1 MKVNIGQNAN
11 STFFIGQFG
20 NENKMIFHLEDQRGY
35 EVTTNGAVQC
45 RMVLKSSQSL
55 EWEQIKEN
63 ATYLDIEDLNT
74 KPALKENGIT
84 VKSINR
90 GCLVIDFNT
99 SRGGAPF
106 REKIG
111 SIMHVLFEVLDIR
124 STLQDNNASEIQ
136 VKGYV
141 YHPKGFNEPNK
152 ETVNELCIIRHLS
165 WTSTTTNCDIDVYVS
180 NWMKHLLQHDFS
192 TNVGEHIELR
202 IRRDTTYDEILKEEK
217 TQIIREAIKTTPLE
231 LTQLNE
237 TGNTIDLSI
246 QCTGKIAYSHFIQE
260 DGPIVL
266 ITKTLFSMASPFLV
280 RLSVLLDSSILNDVE
295 NDQGLVFCLSD
306 SLKITDAVT
315 NGKFMQIMTTLLGGK
330 YCSTL
335 QNVRDLKIK
344 AVLEDCKESHNT
356 LLEYW
361 KKEDKPFHEIHS
373 FPKILDRVQS
383 QPITT
388 IIGGPGTGKKATA
401 RHLALLLQTDSE
413 FEIVPVH
420 DVSEIEQYGHPK
432 CKQLFILDDVIGVFA
447 FEYEKIINLER
458 YKERILNVLGKL
470 SKIMFTCRKTVYIE
484 ASKLKSFVL
493 NEEYI
498 VDLDDSINSL
508 NAEDRKQILNNHC
521 KQNDVSLR
529 PDELPNVFSTV
540 ESIMYPLLC
549 KLFSSKS
556 KYQALQKEFF
566 ENPYICIHEEFD
578 YLQGHKR
585 IQYASLVLCMLC
597 QNKITES
604 MMKNEDSR
612 FMKIKEKVFEN
623 CKISGRNSEISDA
636 LDDMINKFTFRT
648 NEGYSLIHEWVYEVL
663 AFHYGNKH
671 QEDMLEYMSSSFV
684 ANKFINNDTSDDIGD
699 LHIKIHEKHY
709 NAFAER
715 LVRDLKSF
723 ELHAVFTNEALKT
736 QCICNAFIDELKKL
750 SYIEIKK
757 LFFHEKNKYD
767 EFYRYIAGIHV
778 GEIEWDRQRLLISDV
793 SGGSKIRAIRWVI
806 SYGHRQLLR
815 FLFDHVTEHQES
827 IRRVMDFEIPRENEN
842 GFIRNLQEQ
851 RLLLTLSCYS
861 NDVEVVKL
869 LLKHCDVECLN
880 GSLNCRYEHPLV
892 AACQVG
898 HVQVVKE
905 LIQHGASIDVM
916 GYTTPIHTASKASHV
931 DVVDLLIKGSADC
944 NQSDGYGRTP
954 IYAASVSGH
963 VDVVNLLIKCGADC
977 NQSDKWGSTPLH
989 EASAAGHVDVVD
1001 LLIKCGADC
1010 NQRDEHS
1017 RTPIYAASK
1026 AGHVDVVNL
1035 LFKGGAHCNQNDKF
1049 GSTPLY
1055 EASKAGHVDVV
1066 DLLIKCGADCNQ
1078 REEYGRTPIYAASAG
1093 GHVDVVNFLIKCG
1106 ADCNQSDKWGST
1118 LLHKASA
1125 AGHVDV
1131 VDLLIKCGADCNQ
1144 SDNDRRTPIHKASE
1158 AGQVDVVDLLIKGG
1172 AHCNQRGDLD
1182 RTPIYA
1188 ASKAGHVDVV
1198 DLLIKCGADCN
1209 QSDIWDSTPL
1219 HEASEAGHVDVVD
1232 LLIKGGADCNQREV
1246 YGRTP
1251 IYVSSKAGHVDVV
1264 DLLIKCGADCNQSD
1278 IWDST
1283 PLHEASEA
1291 GHVDVVDLL
1300 IKGGA
1305 DCNQSDKWGS
1315 TPIYAAS
1322 KAGHVDVVDLLI
1334 KGGTDCNQR
1343 DEHGRTPI
1351 HQPSKAGHV
1360 DVVDLLIKCGADCNQ
1375 SDKWGS
1381 TPLHE
1386 ASEAGHVDVVDLLIK
1401 GGANCNQRDDHG
1413 RTPIYAAS
1421 KAGHVDVV
1429 NLLIKCGADCNQN
1442 DKWGSTPLHEASA
1455 AGHVDV
1461 VDLLIKCCADCYQRD
1476 VHGRT
1481 PIYAASKAGHVDV
1494 VDLLIKCGADCN
1506 QSDKWGSTLLHEAS
1520 AAGHVDVVDLLIKC
1534 GADCYQ
1540 RDEHGRTP
1548 IYAASK
1554 AGHVDV
1560 VDLLIK
1566 CGADCN
1572 QSDKWGSTLLH
1583 EASAAGHVDV
1593 VDRLIKCGADP
1604 NQSDKGCRYLLH
1616 KASDASHGYGDD
1628 VLIKGGVDC
1637 NQLDISPLHA
1647 SSKTPKVWLM
1657 SQDKSCVKA
1666 LSEHDADINKKD
1678 ISGESP
1684 LFVPLKDK
1692 PQAIAD
1698 ILLEHGAKSN

>member
-1 MKVNIGQNAN
+1 MADNDDDFSLRNNFDILLNYLRKDVARLLTNVLKRQYGDINGLKGSDMFESLENENKVEISKCSNFVVFPFSVLCNVLLKGNNHELNGNQPFYNDVSYLKDIWNTKITDNKDEKIPSDFMQTFKNHIDEMSHRMIRKFGEEFVLKKIKFDHSFEATEHTNSSAQLGNNNEMKVNIGQNAN

-35 EVTTNGAVQC
+35 EVTTSGAVQC
-45 RMVLKSSQSL
+45 RMVLKSSQSS

-63 ATYLDIEDLNT
+63 ATNLDIEDLNT

-90 GCLVIDFNT
+90 GCLVVDFNT

-106 REKIG
+106 KEKIG

-141 YHPKGFNEPNK
+141 YHPKEFNEPNK

-180 NWMKHLLQHDFS
+180 DWMKHLLQHDFS

-217 TQIIREAIKTTPLE
+217 TQMIREAIKITPLE
-231 LTQLNE
+231 LTKLDE
-237 TGNTIDLSI
+237 TGNTINLSI
-246 QCTGKIAYSHFIQE
+246 QCTGKIAYSHFIEE

-280 RLSVLLDSSILNDVE
+280 RLSVLLGSSILNDVE

-306 SLKITDAVT
+306 SSKFTDAVT
-315 NGKFMQIMTTLLGGK
+315 NGKFIQIMTTLLGGK
-330 YCSTL
+330 ECSTL

-344 AVLEDCKESHNT
+344 VVLEDCKDGGNLIPQYTSDMETLGTAEEIEENEITEEGHGKDGGNLIPQYTSDMETLGTAEEIEENEITEGHGKESHNT

-401 RHLALLLQTDSE
+401 RHLALRLQTDSE

-529 PDELPNVFSTV
+529 PDELPNVFSTA

-556 KYQALQKEFF
+556 KYQTLQKEFF
-566 ENPYICIHEEFD
+566 ENPYFCIHEEFD

-623 CKISGRNSEISDA
+623 CKISARNSEISDA
-636 LDDMINKFTFRT
+636 LDDMINKFTIRT

-671 QEDMLEYMSSSFV
+671 QEDMLQYMSSSFV
-684 ANKFINNDTSDDIGD
+684 ANKFINNDISDDIGD

-715 LVRDLKSF
+715 LVRDLKSM

-736 QCICNAFIDELKKL
+736 QCICNAFIAELKKL

-757 LFFHEKNKYD
+757 LFFHKKSKYD
-767 EFYRYIAGIHV
+767 EFYRYIARIHV
-778 GEIEWDRQRLLISDV
+778 GEIEWDRQRLLISDI

-815 FLFDHVTEHQES
+815 FLFDHVTEHRES
-827 IRRVMDFEIPRENEN
+827 IRRVMNFEIPRINKN
-842 GFIRNLQEQ
+842 SFIRNPQEQ

-869 LLKHCDVECLN
+869 LLKHCDVQCFD
-880 GSLNCRYEHPLV
+880 GSFCRFEHPLV

-916 GYTTPIHTASKASHV
+916 GYTTPIHTASKA
-931 DVVDLLIKGSADC
+931 
-944 NQSDGYGRTP
+944 
-954 IYAASVSGH
+954 
-963 VDVVNLLIKCGADC
+963 
-977 NQSDKWGSTPLH
+977 
-989 EASAAGHVDVVD
+989 GHVDVVD
-1001 LLIKCGADC
+1001 LLIKLGADC
-1010 NQRDEHS
+1010 NQSD
-1017 RTPIYAASK
+1017 
-1026 AGHVDVVNL
+1026 
-1035 LFKGGAHCNQNDKF
+1035 
-1049 GSTPLY
+1049 
-1055 EASKAGHVDVV
+1055 
-1066 DLLIKCGADCNQ
+1066 
-1078 REEYGRTPIYAASAG
+1078 EYGRTPIY
-1093 GHVDVVNFLIKCG
+1093 
-1106 ADCNQSDKWGST
+1106 
-1118 LLHKASA
+1118 
-1125 AGHVDV
+1125 
-1131 VDLLIKCGADCNQ
+1131 
-1144 SDNDRRTPIHKASE
+1144 
-1158 AGQVDVVDLLIKGG
+1158 
-1172 AHCNQRGDLD
+1172 
-1182 RTPIYA
+1182 
-1188 ASKAGHVDVV
+1188 
-1198 DLLIKCGADCN
+1198 
-1209 QSDIWDSTPL
+1209 
-1219 HEASEAGHVDVVD
+1219 EASVSGHVDVVD
-1232 LLIKGGADCNQREV
+1232 LLIKGGADCNQKDKS
-1246 YGRTP
+1246 P
-1251 IYVSSKAGHVDVV
+1251 IYAASKAG
-1264 DLLIKCGADCNQSD
+1264 L
-1278 IWDST
+1278 
-1283 PLHEASEA
+1283 
-1291 GHVDVVDLL
+1291 VDVVDLL

-1305 DCNQSDKWGS
+1305 DCNQSNKCGS
-1315 TPIYAAS
+1315 TPLHEASKAGHVDVVDLLIKSGANCNQRDEDGRTPIHEASAGGHVDVVNLLIKGGADCNQKDKLWARTLLREAFAAGHVDVVNLLIKGGADCNQSDKYGRTPIYEASVSGHVDVVDHLIKGGADCNQKDKSPIYAAS

-1334 KGGTDCNQR
+1334 KGGADCNQKYKLSSTPLHEASKAGHVNVVGLLIECGADCNQS
-1343 DEHGRTPI
+1343 DECGRTPLHEASKGGHVDVVDLLIKSGATCNQKDKLWGSTPLHEASVSGHVDVVNLLIKYGTYCNQSDNYGRIPI
-1351 HQPSKAGHV
+1351 HEASEAGHV
-1360 DVVDLLIKCGADCNQ
+1360 DVVDLLIKCGADCNH
-1375 SDKWGS
+1375 SDEWGS

-1386 ASEAGHVDVVDLLIK
+1386 AS
-1401 GGANCNQRDDHG
+1401 
-1413 RTPIYAAS
+1413 
-1421 KAGHVDVV
+1421 KAGHD
-1429 NLLIKCGADCNQN
+1429 A
-1442 DKWGSTPLHEASA
+1442 
-1455 AGHVDV
+1455 V
-1461 VDLLIKCCADCYQRD
+1461 VDM
-1476 VHGRT
+1476 
-1481 PIYAASKAGHVDV
+1481 
-1494 VDLLIKCGADCN
+1494 
-1506 QSDKWGSTLLHEAS
+1506 
-1520 AAGHVDVVDLLIKC
+1520 
-1534 GADCYQ
+1534 
-1540 RDEHGRTP
+1540 
-1548 IYAASK
+1548 
-1554 AGHVDV
+1554 
-1560 VDLLIK
+1560 
-1566 CGADCN
+1566 
-1572 QSDKWGSTLLH
+1572 
-1583 EASAAGHVDV
+1583 
-1593 VDRLIKCGADP
+1593 LIKCGADP
-1604 NQSDKGCRYLLH
+1604 NQSDKGCRYLIH
-1616 KASDASHGYGDD
+1616 KASDASHGDRDD
-1628 VLIKGGVDC
+1628 VLFKGGVHC

-1678 ISGESP
+1678 ISSESP

>member
-1 MKVNIGQNAN
+1 MADNDDDYSLWNNFDILLNYLRNDVARLLTNVLKRQYGDVNGLKGSDMFESLENENKVEISKCSNFVVFPFSVLCDVLLKGNNHELNGNQPFYNDVSYLKDIWNTKITDNKDEKISSDFMQTFKIHIDEMSHRMIRKFGEEFVLKKIKFDHSFEANEHTNSSAQLGNNNEMKVNIGQNAN

-20 NENKMIFHLEDQRGY
+20 NENKMIFHLEDHRGY
-35 EVTTNGAVQC
+35 ELTTSGAVQC
-45 RMVLKSSQSL
+45 RMVLKSSQSS

-63 ATYLDIEDLNT
+63 ATNLDIEDLNT

-84 VKSINR
+84 VISINR
-90 GCLVIDFNT
+90 GCLVVDFNT

-106 REKIG
+106 KEKIG

-141 YHPKGFNEPNK
+141 YHPKGFNEPNR

-165 WTSTTTNCDIDVYVS
+165 WTSSTTNCDIDVYVS

-217 TQIIREAIKTTPLE
+217 TQMIREAIKTSPLE
-231 LTQLNE
+231 LTKLDE

-246 QCTGKIAYSHFIQE
+246 QCTGKIAYSHFIEE

-266 ITKTLFSMASPFLV
+266 ITKTLFSMASPSLV

-306 SLKITDAVT
+306 SSKITDAVT

-344 AVLEDCKESHNT
+344 AVLEDCKGSVTNLENQHMTNPEVDGGNLIPQYTSDMETLGTAEEIKEKEITEEGHGKESHNT

-401 RHLALLLQTDSE
+401 RHLALRLQTDSE

-420 DVSEIEQYGHPK
+420 DVSEIKQYGHPK
-432 CKQLFILDDVIGVFA
+432 CKQLFLLDDVIGVFA
-447 FEYEKIINLER
+447 FEHEKIINLER
-458 YKERILNVLGKL
+458 YKKRILNVLGKL

-521 KQNDVSLR
+521 EQNDVSLR
-529 PDELPNVFSTV
+529 PDKLPNVFSTA

-549 KLFSSKS
+549 KLFFSKS

-636 LDDMINKFTFRT
+636 LDDMINKFTIRT
-648 NEGYSLIHEWVYEVL
+648 NEGYSLIHDRIYEVL

-684 ANKFINNDTSDDIGD
+684 ANKFINNDISDDIGD

-715 LVRDLKSF
+715 LVRDLESL
-723 ELHAVFTNEALKT
+723 ELHAVFTNEAFKT

-750 SYIEIKK
+750 SYIEVKK
-757 LFFHEKNKYD
+757 LFFHKKNKYD

-778 GEIEWDRQRLLISDV
+778 GEIEWDRQRLLISDS

-869 LLKHCDVECLN
+869 LLKHCDVECFD

-916 GYTTPIHTASKASHV
+916 GYTTPIHTASKAGHVDVVDLLIKYDADCNQSDKWGSTPLHEASKAGHV
-931 DVVDLLIKGSADC
+931 DVVDLLIKGGADC
-944 NQSDGYGRTP
+944 NQKDKLWGRTPLHVASAGGHVDVVNLLIKGGADCNQRGKHGRTP
-954 IYAASVSGH
+954 IYAASAGGH

-977 NQSDKWGSTPLH
+977 NQSGIWDSTPLH
-989 EASAAGHVDVVD
+989 
-1001 LLIKCGADC
+1001 
-1010 NQRDEHS
+1010 
-1017 RTPIYAASK
+1017 
-1026 AGHVDVVNL
+1026 
-1035 LFKGGAHCNQNDKF
+1035 
-1049 GSTPLY
+1049 

-1066 DLLIKCGADCNQ
+1066 DLLIKGGAN
-1078 REEYGRTPIYAASAG
+1078 
-1093 GHVDVVNFLIKCG
+1093 
-1106 ADCNQSDKWGST
+1106 CNQSDKWGST
-1118 LLHKASA
+1118 PLREASKV
-1125 AGHVDV
+1125 GHVDV
-1131 VDLLIKCGADCNQ
+1131 VDHLIKGGADCNQ
-1144 SDNDRRTPIHKASE
+1144 KDKLWGRTPLHAAS
-1158 AGQVDVVDLLIKGG
+1158 AGGHVDVVDLLIKGG
-1172 AHCNQRGDLD
+1172 ADCNQREGDG
-1182 RTPIYA
+1182 RTPLHE

-1198 DLLIKCGADCN
+1198 DLLIKGGANCN
-1209 QSDIWDSTPL
+1209 QREDDGRTPL
-1219 HEASEAGHVDVVD
+1219 HEASKAGHVDVVD
-1232 LLIKGGADCNQREV
+1232 LLIKGGADCNQREDDGRTPLHEASKTGHV
-1246 YGRTP
+1246 DVVDLLIKNGANCNQRGELGRTPLNEASKAGHVDVVDLLIKDGADYNQREGYGRTP
-1251 IYVSSKAGHVDVV
+1251 LHEASAGGHVDVV
-1264 DLLIKCGADCNQSD
+1264 DLLIKCGADCNQRED
-1278 IWDST
+1278 DGRT
-1283 PLHEASEA
+1283 PLHEASKA
-1291 GHVDVVDLL
+1291 GHVEVVNLL
-1300 IKGGA
+1300 IKYGA
-1305 DCNQSDKWGS
+1305 DCNQSGIW
-1315 TPIYAAS
+1315 Y
-1322 KAGHVDVVDLLI
+1322 
-1334 KGGTDCNQR
+1334 N
-1343 DEHGRTPI
+1343 
-1351 HQPSKAGHV
+1351 
-1360 DVVDLLIKCGADCNQ
+1360 
-1375 SDKWGS
+1375 

-1386 ASEAGHVDVVDLLIK
+1386 
-1401 GGANCNQRDDHG
+1401 
-1413 RTPIYAAS
+1413 
-1421 KAGHVDVV
+1421 
-1429 NLLIKCGADCNQN
+1429 
-1442 DKWGSTPLHEASA
+1442 
-1455 AGHVDV
+1455 
-1461 VDLLIKCCADCYQRD
+1461 
-1476 VHGRT
+1476 
-1481 PIYAASKAGHVDV
+1481 ASKAGHVDV
-1494 VDLLIKCGADCN
+1494 VDLLIKCGANCN
-1506 QSDKWGSTLLHEAS
+1506 QRDGNGITPIYVAS
-1520 AAGHVDVVDLLIKC
+1520 KSGHVDVVDLLIKG
-1534 GADCYQ
+1534 GADKYV
-1540 RDEHGRTP
+1540 RTP
-1548 IYAASK
+1548 
-1554 AGHVDV
+1554 
-1560 VDLLIK
+1560 LR
-1566 CGADCN
+1566 
-1572 QSDKWGSTLLH
+1572 
-1583 EASAAGHVDV
+1583 EASFG
-1593 VDRLIKCGADP
+1593 
-1604 NQSDKGCRYLLH
+1604 
-1616 KASDASHGYGDD
+1616 
-1628 VLIKGGVDC
+1628 
-1637 NQLDISPLHA
+1637 
-1647 SSKTPKVWLM
+1647 WLM
-1657 SQDKSCVKA
+1657 SEDKSCLKA

-1678 ISGESP
+1678 ISRESP
-1684 LFVPLKDK
+1684 LFVALKDK
-1692 PQAIAD
+1692 PQAKRQNSKTRKHIRD
-1698 ILLEHGAKSN
+1698 FRQT